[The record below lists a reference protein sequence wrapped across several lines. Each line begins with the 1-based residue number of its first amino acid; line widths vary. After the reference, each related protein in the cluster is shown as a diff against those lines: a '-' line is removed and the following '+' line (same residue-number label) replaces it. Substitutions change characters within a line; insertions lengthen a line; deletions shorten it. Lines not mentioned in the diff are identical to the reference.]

1 MNNQINNQ
9 RDVFNIPYEN
19 TIVKNTNI
27 FYPTPQKLKQLVKP
41 DFSPIINIENKFGL
55 KTNGSYKKR
64 IKIEPESP
72 IKTPSTNY
80 LTPIKIEGKDLFGT
94 KQDIQPCRKLNFD
107 NIDKVCNFNNKII
120 DNEMNNFL
128 NKFNMNDDNNFTNN
142 VNAKNNQYKN
152 NNIIKECNNRME
164 NEFEVKKIIYERKL
178 DAVYVVKEKKTG
190 KIFCIKK
197 ISKKSKKNNFN
208 IIQTIFDDFKK
219 NDNNKIGEKFCIKY
233 LDFWIENEN
242 YDLLNE
248 DINYGNKNLY
258 ILLEYYKYGD
268 ILDYLEKLE
277 KNNFKFTNDFYWDMI
292 FEMIIGLLFFHK
304 MGYIHFDI
312 KPTNFI
318 VDNNGYIKLNDFGLS
333 HKIEE
338 LSFIDDINEGDS
350 TYISKELFKS
360 NDKES
365 LSNIDNRCDVF
376 SLGLSFLE
384 IMAKI
389 YLPHNGKLWKD
400 IREDNFIMP
409 NEFLNNWN
417 IEDNVQFLNL
427 IKQMI
432 SPVNKRPTLIELIH
446 QFPELN
452 KRYELLNKN
461 KYEKSCELLKIFNND
476 NNEDKKNNDIN
487 SSYNSYTNA

>member
-197 ISKKSKKNNFN
+197 ISKKSKK
-208 IIQTIFDDFKK
+208 II
-219 NDNNKIGEKFCIKY
+219 
-233 LDFWIENEN
+233 
-242 YDLLNE
+242 
-248 DINYGNKNLY
+248 
-258 ILLEYYKYGD
+258 
-268 ILDYLEKLE
+268 
-277 KNNFKFTNDFYWDMI
+277 
-292 FEMIIGLLFFHK
+292 
-304 MGYIHFDI
+304 
-312 KPTNFI
+312 
-318 VDNNGYIKLNDFGLS
+318 
-333 HKIEE
+333 
-338 LSFIDDINEGDS
+338 
-350 TYISKELFKS
+350 
-360 NDKES
+360 
-365 LSNIDNRCDVF
+365 
-376 SLGLSFLE
+376 
-384 IMAKI
+384 
-389 YLPHNGKLWKD
+389 
-400 IREDNFIMP
+400 
-409 NEFLNNWN
+409 
-417 IEDNVQFLNL
+417 L
-427 IKQMI
+427 I
-432 SPVNKRPTLIELIH
+432 
-446 QFPELN
+446 
-452 KRYELLNKN
+452 
-461 KYEKSCELLKIFNND
+461 
-476 NNEDKKNNDIN
+476 
-487 SSYNSYTNA
+487 